1 MRPDAPAT
9 QPLSR
14 QTSAAYA
21 ARWQEWSPLCMLS
34 LNGDRTP
41 ERVSGF
47 RQRHHDRIV
56 MLHHGLGISMKII
69 ARRQLDDPRIS
80 EPELQRRIREAR
92 LSRDK
97 MNPWKNKPSGRRGG
111 AN

>member
-9 QPLSR
+9 PQLSR
-14 QTSAAYA
+14 QTSAAYH

-41 ERVSGF
+41 ERVAGF
-47 RQRHHDRIV
+47 RQRHHDRIRQ
-56 MLHHGLGISMKII
+56 LHQALGISMKII

-97 MNPWKNKPSGRRGG
+97 MNPWKNKG
-111 AN
+111 AAR